1 MCFSQFYANKN
12 FFGNIMA
19 TMLQLF
25 KKMTLSLNTVDFYV
39 LVFKKEKKCE
49 KWNTFY
55 LFKYKND
62 DFIKLTLLYKQ
73 QYLRKHNKRN
83 SMI

>member
-1 MCFSQFYANKN
+1 MCLSQFYANKN

-39 LVFKKEKKCE
+39 LVFKKE
-49 KWNTFY
+49 
-55 LFKYKND
+55 
-62 DFIKLTLLYKQ
+62 
-73 QYLRKHNKRN
+73 
-83 SMI
+83 